1 MHLTF
6 ILFIIVLLESVFAY
20 YSTECITLFT
30 FLIVIKHVDI
40 HFLENK
46 DTKSSLQCA
55 LLCIIKI
62 VQTYNQQT
70 VVVNFGCDCKLPLPL
85 PQHPPKRVG
94 NFLVHSTTF
103 LDFVFETGIVC
114 YILQTQLQQPKQN
127 PQVIQTEI
135 NSFTTFFLV
144 SSFHINSGFSCS
156 LSSILT
162 YGQNILFQ

>member
-46 DTKSSLQCA
+46 DTKSSLHCA

-62 VQTYNQQT
+62 VQTYISLGIT
-70 VVVNFGCDCKLPLPL
+70 PKSKKLKASMT
-85 PQHPPKRVG
+85 QKCCA
-94 NFLVHSTTF
+94 
-103 LDFVFETGIVC
+103 EGI
-114 YILQTQLQQPKQN
+114 L
-127 PQVIQTEI
+127 
-135 NSFTTFFLV
+135 
-144 SSFHINSGFSCS
+144 
-156 LSSILT
+156 
-162 YGQNILFQ
+162 